1 MTEVEERGFAV
12 VPNLLNATEV
22 RNLIEELT
30 AADITATR
38 SRGVRNLASR
48 VWAVA
53 DLAASRGPR
62 SLAESVLGPGP
73 RLVRSI
79 LFDKVPDANWAI
91 RWHQDKTIAV
101 ERRLEVRGYGP
112 WSTKE
117 DVTSVQ
123 PPARILE
130 DMVSI
135 RIHLDDCGPDNGAL
149 QVIPG
154 SHRRGKLSGAKADEW
169 IATHPATTCA
179 VGAGGA
185 LVMKPLLLHASPAS
199 LRPSHRRVVHLDY
212 AVGDLDGGLQ
222 WSEMA

>member
-1 MTEVEERGFAV
+1 VTEVEEHGFTI
-12 VPNLLNATEV
+12 VPNLLDATEV
-22 RNLIEELT
+22 QKLIEALG
-30 AADITATR
+30 AADVAGTR
-38 SRGVRNLASR
+38 ARGVRNLAWQVR
-48 VWAVA
+48 AVD

-62 SLAESVLGPGP
+62 GLAEAVLGPGP

-79 LFDKVPDANWAI
+79 LFDKVPESNWAI

-101 ERRLEVRGYGP
+101 KERIEVRGYGP
-112 WSTKE
+112 WSIKE

-123 PPARILE
+123 PPARVLE
-130 DMVSI
+130 DMISI

-149 QVIPG
+149 QVIRG
-154 SHRRGKLSGAKADEW
+154 SHRRGKLTGAKADEW
-169 IATHPATTCA
+169 ITTHPSEVCA
-179 VGAGGA
+179 VRAGGA

-199 LRPSHRRVVHLDY
+199 LKPSHRRVVHLDY